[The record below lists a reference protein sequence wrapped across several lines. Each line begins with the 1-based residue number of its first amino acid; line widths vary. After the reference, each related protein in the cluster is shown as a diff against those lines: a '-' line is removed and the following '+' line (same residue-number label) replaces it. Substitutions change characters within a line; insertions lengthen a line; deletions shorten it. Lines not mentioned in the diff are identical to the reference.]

1 MGLCGGRQEAAA
13 VTIET
18 VRLAALL
25 KLVELGETVQLAP
38 EGAPVQAKATFRL
51 NPPNATALS
60 E

>member
-38 EGAPVQAKATFRL
+38 EGAPVQAKATF
-51 NPPNATALS
+51 
-60 E
+60 